1 MAISLL
7 CDFESSLRT
16 FISQITSALGFGG
29 LFAIA
34 LAVEIFFVFLFVLKT
49 AFSYEARLHR
59 SLDKLNNWLFK
70 YKRIDQSNIK
80 EFNELINKCPKRVV
94 HNWQQYILFREK
106 DPAEYLSADNLIEK
120 PLKTSGWMNN
130 IKNLNLATI
139 IWTAVIFLFTIAY
152 QAEVSANLTSIS
164 FAMSLVTPVLIIIIG
179 VLASIALKGKRI
191 LNLDDIY
198 AKYHIFARFINNA
211 CVDIPQYIDYDLLF
225 TQKEIEK
232 GNPQLREF
240 YESRARQAKEE
251 FENAKKSDIEYVEYN
266 FEDAGVD
273 GSLVLERAMRETEAF
288 INKKTSTLAK
298 IAHVEAQ
305 KEALKRNYENVQK
318 DLQRKIQ
325 ASKEN
330 INKLIAQQEATTNRM
345 EVGFLRKQQEQE
357 IAKQESL
364 QQEYDQEE
372 TRFAIS
378 SQELEQEVAQYHK
391 TLDESKESVQEAM
404 VAEYQTFYEKVMK
417 SAYSKAEKKVAEE
430 KNELKKE
437 RDQNEKELIV
447 VQTQIKRLMDENNTL
462 RARLESSA
470 SSQGQDEQSGE
481 KEEKENPQGQ
491 YDEKG
496 NYVYADGSYHDANG
510 LFHDVDGN
518 IYDMNGTLIREP
530 SDEEQEKE
538 KEIQEEIMND
548 ELAFGKAVIIPEEKE
563 EKKKEEPKQEEVN
576 AEIKE
581 EAVSEKKPAKRGRPR
596 KTPVE
601 DSTPKE
607 PKKRGRPR
615 KVASES
621 AGTVKEKS
629 DAKPEKKT
637 AKKTTATS
645 KPKVSSKASGLT
657 RTSASKETKRNP
669 YKKKAKPTSS
679 STTKKSTKSATKPA
693 SKKTASAK
701 PAIKKSVSQAKS
713 GAKTVA
719 SKTRAKA
726 GSSKSAS
733 IEAKNSGATLEKINE
748 MIAEEE
754 SRLNKMKFIL
764 NSEIGKNI
772 NQESYQN
779 EVNAETNRIMQAVED
794 LKTQAETVKGNE
806 KSDEELAK
814 INKRLED
821 LISEI
826 SKLNSNK

>member
-16 FISQITSALGFGG
+16 FMIQITSALGFGG

-34 LAVEIFFVFLFVLKT
+34 LAVEVFFVFLFILKT

-80 EFNELINKCPKRVV
+80 EFNELINKCPKRVI

-106 DPAEYLSADNLIEK
+106 DPSEYLSADNLIEK

-130 IKNLNLATI
+130 IKNLNLATT
-139 IWTAVIFLFTIAY
+139 IWTAVVFLFTIAY
-152 QAEVSANLTSIS
+152 QANTSASFTSIS
-164 FAMSLVTPVLIIIIG
+164 FAMSLVVPVIVIIIG
-179 VLASIALKGKRI
+179 VLASIGLKGKRI

-240 YESRARQAKEE
+240 YESRARKAKEE
-251 FENAKKSDIEYVEYN
+251 FENAKKSDVEYVEYN

-330 INKLIAQQEATTNRM
+330 INELIAQQEATTNRM

-378 SQELEQEVAQYHK
+378 SQELEQEIAEYHK
-391 TLDESKESVQEAM
+391 TLDQSKENVQDAM

-462 RARLESSA
+462 RARLESGA
-470 SSQGQDEQSGE
+470 PSQSQDEQNAE
-481 KEEKENPQGQ
+481 KEEKETPQGQ

-496 NYVYADGSYHDANG
+496 NYVYADGSYH
-510 LFHDVDGN
+510 
-518 IYDMNGTLIREP
+518 
-530 SDEEQEKE
+530 
-538 KEIQEEIMND
+538 
-548 ELAFGKAVIIPEEKE
+548 
-563 EKKKEEPKQEEVN
+563 
-576 AEIKE
+576 
-581 EAVSEKKPAKRGRPR
+581 
-596 KTPVE
+596 
-601 DSTPKE
+601 
-607 PKKRGRPR
+607 
-615 KVASES
+615 
-621 AGTVKEKS
+621 
-629 DAKPEKKT
+629 
-637 AKKTTATS
+637 
-645 KPKVSSKASGLT
+645 
-657 RTSASKETKRNP
+657 
-669 YKKKAKPTSS
+669 
-679 STTKKSTKSATKPA
+679 
-693 SKKTASAK
+693 
-701 PAIKKSVSQAKS
+701 
-713 GAKTVA
+713 
-719 SKTRAKA
+719 
-726 GSSKSAS
+726 
-733 IEAKNSGATLEKINE
+733 
-748 MIAEEE
+748 
-754 SRLNKMKFIL
+754 
-764 NSEIGKNI
+764 EIGRAH
-772 NQESYQN
+772 
-779 EVNAETNRIMQAVED
+779 V
-794 LKTQAETVKGNE
+794 
-806 KSDEELAK
+806 
-814 INKRLED
+814 
-821 LISEI
+821 
-826 SKLNSNK
+826 

>member
-16 FISQITSALGFGG
+16 FMIQITSALGFGG

-34 LAVEIFFVFLFVLKT
+34 LAVEVFFVFLFILKT

-80 EFNELINKCPKRVV
+80 EFNELINKCPKRVI

-106 DPAEYLSADNLIEK
+106 DPSEYLSADNLIEK

-130 IKNLNLATI
+130 IKNLNLATT
-139 IWTAVIFLFTIAY
+139 IWTAVVFLFTIAY
-152 QAEVSANLTSIS
+152 QANTSASFTSIS
-164 FAMSLVTPVLIIIIG
+164 FAMSLVVPVIVIIIG
-179 VLASIALKGKRI
+179 VLASIGLKGKRI

-240 YESRARQAKEE
+240 YESRARKAKEE
-251 FENAKKSDIEYVEYN
+251 FENAKKSDVEYVEYN

-378 SQELEQEVAQYHK
+378 SQELEQEIAEYHK
-391 TLDESKESVQEAM
+391 TLDQSKENVQDAM

-462 RARLESSA
+462 RARLESGA
-470 SSQGQDEQSGE
+470 PSQSQDEQNAE
-481 KEEKENPQGQ
+481 KEEKETPQGQ

-548 ELAFGKAVIIPEEKE
+548 ELAFGKAVIIPEENEDKKAE
-563 EKKKEEPKQEEVN
+563 PEKEKKESKPEKTEESEQEKPKT
-576 AEIKE
+576 
-581 EAVSEKKPAKRGRPR
+581 KRGRPR
-596 KTPVE
+596 KTPVQTDE
-601 DSTPKE
+601 TPKE

-621 AGTVKEKS
+621 AGTEQEKATEKVEKTP
-629 DAKPEKKT
+629 AKVEKT
-637 AKKTTATS
+637 PAKKTSAS
-645 KPKVSSKASGLT
+645 KPKTSSKASGLT
-657 RTSASKETKRNP
+657 RTPASKGAKRNP
-669 YKKKAKPTSS
+669 YKKGAQTAKS
-679 STTKKSTKSATKPA
+679 STKTPAKKSTKSGATKTSA
-693 SKKTASAK
+693 KKTTAKKTAS
-701 PAIKKSVSQAKS
+701 KKAS
-713 GAKTVA
+713 GT
-719 SKTRAKA
+719 
-726 GSSKSAS
+726 
-733 IEAKNSGATLEKINE
+733 TLERINQ

-754 SRLNKMKFIL
+754 SRLSKMKFIL
-764 NSEIGKNI
+764 NSEIN
-772 NQESYQN
+772 NDTESYQN
-779 EVNAETNRIMQAVED
+779 EVNAETNKIMQAVED
-794 LKTQAETVKGNE
+794 LKQQAETVKGNE

>member
-16 FISQITSALGFGG
+16 FMIQITSALGFGG

-34 LAVEIFFVFLFVLKT
+34 LAVEVFFVFLFILKT

-80 EFNELINKCPKRVV
+80 EFNELINKCPKRVI

-106 DPAEYLSADNLIEK
+106 DPSEYLSADNLIEK

-130 IKNLNLATI
+130 IKNLNLATT
-139 IWTAVIFLFTIAY
+139 IWTAIVFLFTIAY
-152 QAEVSANLTSIS
+152 QANTSASFTSIS
-164 FAMSLVTPVLIIIIG
+164 FAMSLVVPVIVIIIG
-179 VLASIALKGKRI
+179 VLASIGLKGKRI

-240 YESRARQAKEE
+240 YESRARKAKEE
-251 FENAKKSDIEYVEYN
+251 FENAKKSDVEYVEYN

-378 SQELEQEVAQYHK
+378 SQELEQEIAQYHK
-391 TLDESKESVQEAM
+391 TLDESKENVQDAM

-462 RARLESSA
+462 RARLESGA
-470 SSQGQDEQSGE
+470 TSQNEQNAE
-481 KEEKENPQGQ
+481 KEEKETPQGQ

-530 SDEEQEKE
+530 SDEKEEKE

-548 ELAFGKAVIIPEEKE
+548 ELAFGKAVIIPEENEDKKAEPEKE
-563 EKKKEEPKQEEVN
+563 ESKPEKAEESEQEKPK
-576 AEIKE
+576 
-581 EAVSEKKPAKRGRPR
+581 AKRGRPR
-596 KTPVE
+596 KTPVQTDE
-601 DSTPKE
+601 TPKE

-615 KVASES
+615 KIASES
-621 AGTVKEKS
+621 AGTEQEK
-629 DAKPEKKT
+629 AT
-637 AKKTTATS
+637 AKATKTPAKKATAS
-645 KPKVSSKASGLT
+645 KPKTSSKASGLT
-657 RTSASKETKRNP
+657 RTSASKGAKRNP
-669 YKKKAKPTSS
+669 YKKGAQTAKGSSKATA
-679 STTKKSTKSATKPA
+679 KKSTKSGATKTSAKKTTTKKPS
-693 SKKTASAK
+693 SKKAS
-701 PAIKKSVSQAKS
+701 
-713 GAKTVA
+713 GT
-719 SKTRAKA
+719 
-726 GSSKSAS
+726 
-733 IEAKNSGATLEKINE
+733 TLEKINQ

-764 NSEIGKNI
+764 NSEIGQNTD
-772 NQESYQN
+772 QESYQN

>member
-16 FISQITSALGFGG
+16 FMIQITSALGFGG

-34 LAVEIFFVFLFVLKT
+34 LAVEVFFVFLFILKT

-80 EFNELINKCPKRVV
+80 EFNELINKCPKRVI

-106 DPAEYLSADNLIEK
+106 DPSEYLSADNLIEK

-130 IKNLNLATI
+130 IKNLNLATT
-139 IWTAVIFLFTIAY
+139 IWTAVVFLFTIAY
-152 QAEVSANLTSIS
+152 QANTSASFTSIS
-164 FAMSLVTPVLIIIIG
+164 FAMSLVVPVIVIIIG
-179 VLASIALKGKRI
+179 VLASIGLKGKRI

-240 YESRARQAKEE
+240 YESRARKAKEE
-251 FENAKKSDIEYVEYN
+251 FENAKKSDVEYVEYN

-378 SQELEQEVAQYHK
+378 SQELEQEIAEYHK
-391 TLDESKESVQEAM
+391 TLDQSKENVQDAM

-462 RARLESSA
+462 RARLESGA
-470 SSQGQDEQSGE
+470 PSQSQDEQNAE
-481 KEEKENPQGQ
+481 KEEKETPQGQ

-548 ELAFGKAVIIPEEKE
+548 ELAFGKAVIIPEENEDKKAE
-563 EKKKEEPKQEEVN
+563 PEKEKKESKPEKTEESEQEKPKT
-576 AEIKE
+576 
-581 EAVSEKKPAKRGRPR
+581 KRGRPR
-596 KTPVE
+596 KTPVQTDE
-601 DSTPKE
+601 TPKE

-621 AGTVKEKS
+621 AGTEQEK
-629 DAKPEKKT
+629 ATEKVEKMP
-637 AKKTTATS
+637 AKKTSAS
-645 KPKVSSKASGLT
+645 KPKTSSKASGLT
-657 RTSASKETKRNP
+657 RTSASKGAKRNP
-669 YKKKAKPTSS
+669 YKKGAQTAKS
-679 STTKKSTKSATKPA
+679 STKAPAKKSTKSGATKTSA
-693 SKKTASAK
+693 KKTTAKKTAS
-701 PAIKKSVSQAKS
+701 KKAS
-713 GAKTVA
+713 GT
-719 SKTRAKA
+719 
-726 GSSKSAS
+726 
-733 IEAKNSGATLEKINE
+733 TLERINQ

-754 SRLNKMKFIL
+754 SRLSKMKFIL
-764 NSEIGKNI
+764 NSEIN
-772 NQESYQN
+772 NDTESYQN
-779 EVNAETNRIMQAVED
+779 EVNAETNKIMQAVED
-794 LKTQAETVKGNE
+794 LKQQAETVKGNE

>member
-16 FISQITSALGFGG
+16 FMIQITSALGFGG

-34 LAVEIFFVFLFVLKT
+34 LAVEVFFVFLFILKT

-80 EFNELINKCPKRVV
+80 EFNELINKCPKRVI

-106 DPAEYLSADNLIEK
+106 DPSEYLSADNLIEK

-130 IKNLNLATI
+130 IKNLNLATT
-139 IWTAVIFLFTIAY
+139 IWTAVVFLFTIAY
-152 QAEVSANLTSIS
+152 QANTSASFTSIS
-164 FAMSLVTPVLIIIIG
+164 FAMSLVVPVIVIIIG
-179 VLASIALKGKRI
+179 VLASIGLKGKRI

-240 YESRARQAKEE
+240 YESRARKAKEE
-251 FENAKKSDIEYVEYN
+251 FENAKKSDVEYVEYN

-378 SQELEQEVAQYHK
+378 SQELEQEIAEYHK
-391 TLDESKESVQEAM
+391 TLDQSKENVQDAM

-462 RARLESSA
+462 RARLESGA
-470 SSQGQDEQSGE
+470 PSQSQDEQNAE
-481 KEEKENPQGQ
+481 KEEKETPQGQ

-530 SDEEQEKE
+530 SDEEEEKE

-548 ELAFGKAVIIPEEKE
+548 ELAFGKAVIIPEENEDKKAE
-563 EKKKEEPKQEEVN
+563 PEKEKKESKPEKTEESEQEKPKT
-576 AEIKE
+576 
-581 EAVSEKKPAKRGRPR
+581 KRGRPR
-596 KTPVE
+596 KTPVQTDE
-601 DSTPKE
+601 TPKE

-621 AGTVKEKS
+621 AGTEQEK
-629 DAKPEKKT
+629 ATEKVEKT
-637 AKKTTATS
+637 PAKKTSAS
-645 KPKVSSKASGLT
+645 KPKTSSKASGLT
-657 RTSASKETKRNP
+657 RTSASKGAKRNP
-669 YKKKAKPTSS
+669 YKKGAQTAKS
-679 STTKKSTKSATKPA
+679 STKTPAKKSTKSGATKTSA
-693 SKKTASAK
+693 KKTTAKKTAS
-701 PAIKKSVSQAKS
+701 KKAS
-713 GAKTVA
+713 GT
-719 SKTRAKA
+719 
-726 GSSKSAS
+726 
-733 IEAKNSGATLEKINE
+733 TLERINQ

-754 SRLNKMKFIL
+754 SRLSKMKFIL
-764 NSEIGKNI
+764 NSEIN
-772 NQESYQN
+772 NDTESYQN
-779 EVNAETNRIMQAVED
+779 EVNAETNKIMQAVED
-794 LKTQAETVKGNE
+794 LKQQAETVKGNE

>member
-16 FISQITSALGFGG
+16 FMIQITSALGFGG

-34 LAVEIFFVFLFVLKT
+34 LAVEVFFVFLFILKT

-80 EFNELINKCPKRVV
+80 EFNELINKCPKRVI

-106 DPAEYLSADNLIEK
+106 DPSEYLSADNLIEK

-130 IKNLNLATI
+130 IKNLNLATT
-139 IWTAVIFLFTIAY
+139 IWTAVVFLFTIAY
-152 QAEVSANLTSIS
+152 QANTSASFTSIS
-164 FAMSLVTPVLIIIIG
+164 FAMSLVVPVIVIIIG
-179 VLASIALKGKRI
+179 VLASIGLKGKRI

-240 YESRARQAKEE
+240 YESRARKAKEE
-251 FENAKKSDIEYVEYN
+251 FENAKKSDVEYVEYN

-378 SQELEQEVAQYHK
+378 SQELEQEIAEYHK
-391 TLDESKESVQEAM
+391 TLDQSKENVQDAM

-462 RARLESSA
+462 RARLESGTP
-470 SSQGQDEQSGE
+470 SQNQDEQNAE
-481 KEEKENPQGQ
+481 KEEKETPQGQ

-530 SDEEQEKE
+530 SDEEEEKE

-548 ELAFGKAVIIPEEKE
+548 ELAFGKAVIIPEENEDKKAEPEKE
-563 EKKKEEPKQEEVN
+563 ESKPEKAEESEQEKPKT
-576 AEIKE
+576 
-581 EAVSEKKPAKRGRPR
+581 KRGRPR
-596 KTPVE
+596 KTPVQTDE
-601 DSTPKE
+601 TPKE

-621 AGTVKEKS
+621 AGSEQEKAT
-629 DAKPEKKT
+629 AKVEKT
-637 AKKTTATS
+637 PAKKTSAS
-645 KPKVSSKASGLT
+645 KPKTSSKASGLT
-657 RTSASKETKRNP
+657 RTPASKGAKRNP
-669 YKKKAKPTSS
+669 YKKGAQTAKS
-679 STTKKSTKSATKPA
+679 STKAPAKKSTKSGATKTSA
-693 SKKTASAK
+693 NKATAKKTAS
-701 PAIKKSVSQAKS
+701 KKAS
-713 GAKTVA
+713 GT
-719 SKTRAKA
+719 
-726 GSSKSAS
+726 
-733 IEAKNSGATLEKINE
+733 TLEKINQ

-754 SRLNKMKFIL
+754 SRLSKMKFIL
-764 NSEIGKNI
+764 NSEIN
-772 NQESYQN
+772 NDTESYQN
-779 EVNAETNRIMQAVED
+779 EVNAETNKIMQAVED
-794 LKTQAETVKGNE
+794 LKQQAETVKGNE

>member
-16 FISQITSALGFGG
+16 FMIQITSALGFGG

-34 LAVEIFFVFLFVLKT
+34 LAVEVFFVFLFILKT

-80 EFNELINKCPKRVV
+80 EFNELINKCPKRVI

-106 DPAEYLSADNLIEK
+106 DPSEYLSADNLIEK

-130 IKNLNLATI
+130 IKNLNLATT
-139 IWTAVIFLFTIAY
+139 IWTAVVFLFTIAY
-152 QAEVSANLTSIS
+152 QANTSASFTSIS
-164 FAMSLVTPVLIIIIG
+164 FAMSLVVPVIVIIIG
-179 VLASIALKGKRI
+179 VLASIGLKGKRI

-240 YESRARQAKEE
+240 YESRARKAKEE
-251 FENAKKSDIEYVEYN
+251 FENAKKSDVEYVEYN

-378 SQELEQEVAQYHK
+378 SQELEQEIAEYHK
-391 TLDESKESVQEAM
+391 TLDQSKENVQDAM

-462 RARLESSA
+462 RARLESGA
-470 SSQGQDEQSGE
+470 PSQSQDEQNAE
-481 KEEKENPQGQ
+481 KEEKETPQGQ

-548 ELAFGKAVIIPEEKE
+548 ELAFGKAVIIPEENEDKKAE
-563 EKKKEEPKQEEVN
+563 PEKEKKESKPEKTEESEQEKPKT
-576 AEIKE
+576 
-581 EAVSEKKPAKRGRPR
+581 KRGRPR
-596 KTPVE
+596 KTPVQTDE
-601 DSTPKE
+601 TPKE

-621 AGTVKEKS
+621 AGTEQEKATEKVEKTP
-629 DAKPEKKT
+629 AKVEKT
-637 AKKTTATS
+637 PAKKTGVS
-645 KPKVSSKASGLT
+645 KPKTSSKASGLT
-657 RTSASKETKRNP
+657 RTSASKGAKRNP
-669 YKKKAKPTSS
+669 YKKGAQTAKS
-679 STTKKSTKSATKPA
+679 STKAPAKKSTKSGATKTSAKKTTAKTPA
-693 SKKTASAK
+693 SKKAS
-701 PAIKKSVSQAKS
+701 
-713 GAKTVA
+713 GT
-719 SKTRAKA
+719 
-726 GSSKSAS
+726 
-733 IEAKNSGATLEKINE
+733 TLERINQ

-754 SRLNKMKFIL
+754 SRLSKMKFIL
-764 NSEIGKNI
+764 NSEIN
-772 NQESYQN
+772 NDTESYQN
-779 EVNAETNRIMQAVED
+779 EVNAETNKIMQAVED
-794 LKTQAETVKGNE
+794 LKQQAETVKGNE

>member
-16 FISQITSALGFGG
+16 FMIQITSALGFGG

-34 LAVEIFFVFLFVLKT
+34 LAVEVFFVFLFILKT

-80 EFNELINKCPKRVV
+80 EFNELINKCPKRVI

-106 DPAEYLSADNLIEK
+106 DPSEYLSADNLIEK

-130 IKNLNLATI
+130 IKNLNLATT
-139 IWTAVIFLFTIAY
+139 IWTAVVFLFTIAY
-152 QAEVSANLTSIS
+152 QANTSASFTSIS
-164 FAMSLVTPVLIIIIG
+164 FAMSLVVPVIVIIIG
-179 VLASIALKGKRI
+179 VLASIGLKGKRI

-240 YESRARQAKEE
+240 YESRARKAKEE
-251 FENAKKSDIEYVEYN
+251 FENAKKSDVEYVEYN

-378 SQELEQEVAQYHK
+378 SQELEQEIAEYHK
-391 TLDESKESVQEAM
+391 TLDQSKENVQDAM

-462 RARLESSA
+462 RARLESGA
-470 SSQGQDEQSGE
+470 PSQSQDEQNAE
-481 KEEKENPQGQ
+481 KEEKETPQGQ

-530 SDEEQEKE
+530 SDEEEEKE

-548 ELAFGKAVIIPEEKE
+548 ELAFGKAVIIPEENEDKKAEPEKE
-563 EKKKEEPKQEEVN
+563 ESKPEKAEESEQEKPKT
-576 AEIKE
+576 
-581 EAVSEKKPAKRGRPR
+581 KRGRPR
-596 KTPVE
+596 KTPVQTDE
-601 DSTPKE
+601 TPKE

-621 AGTVKEKS
+621 AGSEQEKAT
-629 DAKPEKKT
+629 AKVEKT
-637 AKKTTATS
+637 PAKKTSAS
-645 KPKVSSKASGLT
+645 KPKTSSKASGLT
-657 RTSASKETKRNP
+657 RTPASKGAKRNP
-669 YKKKAKPTSS
+669 YKKGAQTAKS
-679 STTKKSTKSATKPA
+679 STKAPAKKSTKSGATKTSA
-693 SKKTASAK
+693 NKATAKKTAS
-701 PAIKKSVSQAKS
+701 KKAS
-713 GAKTVA
+713 GT
-719 SKTRAKA
+719 
-726 GSSKSAS
+726 
-733 IEAKNSGATLEKINE
+733 TLEKINQ

-754 SRLNKMKFIL
+754 SRLSKMKFIL
-764 NSEIGKNI
+764 NSEIN
-772 NQESYQN
+772 NDTESYQN
-779 EVNAETNRIMQAVED
+779 EVNAETNKIMQAVED
-794 LKTQAETVKGNE
+794 LKQQAETVKGNE

>member
-16 FISQITSALGFGG
+16 FMIQITSALGFGG

-34 LAVEIFFVFLFVLKT
+34 LAVEVFFVFLFILKT

-80 EFNELINKCPKRVV
+80 EFNELINKCPKRVI

-106 DPAEYLSADNLIEK
+106 DPSEYLSADNLIEK

-130 IKNLNLATI
+130 IKNLNLATT
-139 IWTAVIFLFTIAY
+139 IWTAVVFLFTIAY
-152 QAEVSANLTSIS
+152 QANTSASFTSIS
-164 FAMSLVTPVLIIIIG
+164 FAMSLVVPVIVIIIG
-179 VLASIALKGKRI
+179 VLASIGLKGKRI

-240 YESRARQAKEE
+240 YESRARKAKEE
-251 FENAKKSDIEYVEYN
+251 FENAKKSDVEYVEYN

-378 SQELEQEVAQYHK
+378 SQELEQEIAEYHK
-391 TLDESKESVQEAM
+391 TLDQSKENVQDAM

-462 RARLESSA
+462 RARLESGA
-470 SSQGQDEQSGE
+470 PSQSQDEQNAE
-481 KEEKENPQGQ
+481 KEEKETPQGQ

-530 SDEEQEKE
+530 SDEEEEKE

-548 ELAFGKAVIIPEEKE
+548 ELAFGKAVIIPEENEDKKAE
-563 EKKKEEPKQEEVN
+563 PEKEKKESKPEKTEESEQEKPKT
-576 AEIKE
+576 
-581 EAVSEKKPAKRGRPR
+581 KRGRPR
-596 KTPVE
+596 KTPVQTDE
-601 DSTPKE
+601 TPKE

-621 AGTVKEKS
+621 AGSEQEKAT
-629 DAKPEKKT
+629 AKVEKT
-637 AKKTTATS
+637 PAKKTSAS
-645 KPKVSSKASGLT
+645 KPKTSSKASGLT
-657 RTSASKETKRNP
+657 RTPASKGAKRNP
-669 YKKKAKPTSS
+669 YKKGAQTAKS
-679 STTKKSTKSATKPA
+679 STKAPAKKSTKSGATKTSA
-693 SKKTASAK
+693 NKATAKKTAS
-701 PAIKKSVSQAKS
+701 KKAS
-713 GAKTVA
+713 GT
-719 SKTRAKA
+719 
-726 GSSKSAS
+726 
-733 IEAKNSGATLEKINE
+733 TLEKINQ

-754 SRLNKMKFIL
+754 SRLSKMKFIL
-764 NSEIGKNI
+764 NSEIN
-772 NQESYQN
+772 NDTESYQN
-779 EVNAETNRIMQAVED
+779 EVNAETNKIMQAVED
-794 LKTQAETVKGNE
+794 LKQQAETVKGNE